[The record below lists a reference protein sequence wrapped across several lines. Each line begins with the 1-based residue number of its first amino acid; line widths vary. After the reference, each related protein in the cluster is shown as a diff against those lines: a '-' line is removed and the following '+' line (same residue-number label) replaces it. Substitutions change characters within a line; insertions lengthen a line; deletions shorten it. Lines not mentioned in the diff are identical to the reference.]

1 MDNPVLARL
10 ALAGQ
15 VRQGTARFMPSR
27 SAVSS
32 AHPALDALLGGGWP
46 LGVLI
51 ELLVAPPGSA
61 ELALLLPALAQLQAA
76 EPGRACHVLLLA
88 PPHVPYAPSLQQ
100 RGIDLQRLLVVPPTR
115 RLRPADLLWAMEE
128 ALAAGACA
136 AVVAW
141 GDAAGRTALQR
152 LQLAALGSG
161 ALAVLV
167 RRPLFRRERSPAA
180 LRLEAHTTAAAGLG
194 IDVFR
199 NRQGAVGRIELS
211 PP

>member
-1 MDNPVLARL
+1 MENPVLARL

-15 VRQGTARFMPSR
+15 VRQGMGQSLPSR
-27 SAVSS
+27 PAVSS

-51 ELLVAPPGSA
+51 ELLVTPPGSA
-61 ELALLLPALAQLQAA
+61 ELALLLPALVRLQAA
-76 EPGRACHVLLLA
+76 EPGRACQVVLLA
-88 PPHVPYAPSLQQ
+88 PPHMPYAPALQQ
-100 RGIDLQRLLVVPPTR
+100 QGLDLQRLLVVPPTR
-115 RLRPADLLWAMEE
+115 RRQPADLLWAMEE

-152 LQLAALGSG
+152 LQLAALGSD

-180 LRLEAHTTAAAGLG
+180 VRLEVHTTAAAGLG
-194 IDVFR
+194 IEVFR

-211 PP
+211 PA

>member
-10 ALAGQ
+10 ALTGQ
-15 VRQGTARFMPSR
+15 IRQGTGPVGSSR
-27 SAVSS
+27 PPVSS

-61 ELALLLPALAQLQAA
+61 ELALLLPCLVRLQAA
-76 EPGRACHVLLLA
+76 EPGRAGHILLLA
-88 PPHVPYAPSLQQ
+88 PPHIPYAPALQQ
-100 RGIDLQRLLVVPPTR
+100 RGIDLQRLLVVPPMR

-167 RRPLFRRERSPAA
+167 RRPPSRRERSPAA
-180 LRLEAHTTAAAGLG
+180 VRLEVHTTATAGLG
-194 IDVFR
+194 IEVFR
-199 NRQGAVGRIELS
+199 NRLGAVGRIELS
-211 PP
+211 ST

>member
-1 MDNPVLARL
+1 VDNPLLARL

-15 VRQGTARFMPSR
+15 IRQGTGRAIPSR
-27 SAVSS
+27 PVVSS

-61 ELALLLPALAQLQAA
+61 ELALLLPALARLQSA
-76 EPGRACHVLLLA
+76 EPARACHVLLLA
-88 PPHVPYAPSLQQ
+88 PPHVPYVPALQQ
-100 RGIDLQRLLVVPPTR
+100 HGIDLQRLLVVPSTR
-115 RLRPADLLWAMEE
+115 RLQAADLLWAMEE

-141 GDAAGRTALQR
+141 GEAAGRTALQR

-167 RRPLFRRERSPAA
+167 RRPLCRRERSPAA
-180 LRLEAHTTAAAGLG
+180 VRLEVHSTAAAGLG

-211 PP
+211 PV

>member
-1 MDNPVLARL
+1 VDNPLLARL

-15 VRQGTARFMPSR
+15 IRQGTGRATPSR
-27 SAVSS
+27 PFVSS

-61 ELALLLPALAQLQAA
+61 ELALLLPALARLQSADPA
-76 EPGRACHVLLLA
+76 RACHILLLA
-88 PPHVPYAPSLQQ
+88 PPHVPYVPALQQ
-100 RGIDLQRLLVVPPTR
+100 RGIDLQRLLVVPSTR
-115 RLRPADLLWAMEE
+115 RLQAADLLWAMEE

-152 LQLAALGSG
+152 LQLAALGSD

-180 LRLEAHTTAAAGLG
+180 VRLEVHTTAAAGLG
-194 IDVFR
+194 IEVFR

-211 PP
+211 PV

>member
-1 MDNPVLARL
+1 VDNPVLARL
-10 ALAGQ
+10 ALAGRL
-15 VRQGTARFMPSR
+15 RQGMGQSVPSR
-27 SAVSS
+27 PAVSS

-61 ELALLLPALAQLQAA
+61 ELALLLPALVRLQAA

-88 PPHVPYAPSLQQ
+88 PPHVPYAPALQQ
-100 RGIDLQRLLVVPPTR
+100 RGVDLQRLLVVPPTR

-128 ALAAGACA
+128 ALTAGACA

-141 GDAAGRTALQR
+141 GDAAGRTVLQR

-167 RRPLFRRERSPAA
+167 RRPLFRRDRSPAA
-180 LRLEAHTTAAAGLG
+180 VRLEVHSTAAAGLG
-194 IDVFR
+194 IEVFR
-199 NRQGAVGRIELS
+199 NRRGAVGRIELS
-211 PP
+211 SA